1 MPKKRSIHFKAVLQ
15 ALFVTFL
22 WSTSWVLIKIGL
34 QDIPALSFAGL
45 RYLLAFFCL
54 LPLALRAGDLQ
65 ALRQLSP
72 GGWVPLL
79 ALGLLFYAL
88 TQGAQFLSLYY
99 LPAITVSLLLS
110 FTSVIVTFMGIVLLR
125 EKPSVLQWVGTG
137 LYILGVLAYFF
148 PIVLPGGQGIGL
160 LVSAVG
166 VLANAFSSIL
176 GRYVNRRGD
185 LSPLAVTVASM
196 GIGALLLLVI
206 GAAVEGLPHL
216 TLANW
221 LIVLWLAVVNSALAF
236 TLWNRTLRTLAAM
249 ESSII
254 NNTMLF
260 QIAVLAWVFLG
271 ERLTGRQGLGMLLAG
286 VGTLLV
292 QVRSMKGQSDV
303 PDRERSEQGAT
314 TQGRMLEFLIIQ
326 EDEHDEKRS

>member
-1 MPKKRSIHFKAVLQ
+1 MSIKDKSQKTPSAHFKAVLQ
-15 ALFVTFL
+15 ALLVTFL

-45 RYLLAFFCL
+45 RYILAFFCL
-54 LPLALRAGDLQ
+54 LPLALQAGDLQ

-72 GGWVPLL
+72 GGWARLL

-88 TQGAQFLSLYY
+88 TQGAQFFSLYY

-110 FTSVIVTFMGIVLLR
+110 FTSVIVALMGIVFLR

-148 PIVLPGGQGIGL
+148 PIALPAGQGIGL
-160 LVSAVG
+160 LVAVIC
-166 VLANAFSSIL
+166 VLANAFSSLL

-196 GIGALLLLVI
+196 GIGAVVLLASGV
-206 GAAVEGLPHL
+206 AVEGIPHL
-216 TLANW
+216 TLGNW

-236 TLWNRTLRTLAAM
+236 TLWNHTLRTLAAM
-249 ESSII
+249 EATMI

-260 QIAVLAWVFLG
+260 QIAVLAWIFLG
-271 ERLTGRQGLGMLLAG
+271 ERLTGPQGLGMLLAG
-286 VGTLLV
+286 VGKLLV
-292 QVRSMKGQSDV
+292 QVRSTAGRSNL
-303 PDRERSEQGAT
+303 PDQEPSGRSAT
-314 TQGRMLEFLIIQ
+314 AQGR
-326 EDEHDEKRS
+326 